1 MVNFNKKRAGLHKR
15 RAVSTI
21 VGAAIFL
28 VLFASASSTFFI
40 AMDVQRDTINTQRVI
55 SDSIM
60 EKSKEK
66 FSIAVSTNEA
76 LNNRLGIQVKNQGTN
91 PVEIGNIWIINN
103 SGSFPAKKYLIDYKD
118 SIIPPG
124 YGSNILE
131 NTPLFMNT
139 DDYDIKVVSTF
150 GTVAKSE
157 LNVGGNNYLRASLF
171 TIPPDVKI
179 NKNVTLTMHV
189 ENIGN
194 AKLLNVAPAFDVP
207 NISPPLDPPNPP
219 TPAPV
224 DLDPG
229 ESVFFTWKYTVK
241 GPGLTAGN
249 KITFDNY
256 ADATIE
262 DMPTT
267 VVKSNNAQE
276 SIKLL
281 EPDVSDI
288 IVLTQ
293 DLLSR
298 PEIFMV
304 IPSPT
309 GDGGAS
315 ERVLWGANIVNPTGS
330 TMEVSKVIFSLIS
343 PRANNADVLL
353 DSKAG
358 SDQCNTLGIS
368 PTTGWS
374 CPSEN
379 QLMWSNLG
387 TPQQIDPYSV
397 KPFLVKVQPG
407 DSSNG
412 EYLEA
417 VIVHSHVFTS
427 VGEFGKAGYGTTF
440 DGRNERTSLANVI
453 LTNDKMVSGDSNIIS
468 SMTGILSGKPI
479 VFNATLI
486 DFESNTNNYI
496 KPLDTK
502 LIINIPKGWT
512 LDTGSIKS
520 FPVGDFAT
528 SWQIFSDGSSQI
540 TGILQQPIT
549 GAGSG
554 SNKAKTIQFY
564 ATSPTVD
571 NDQMYVMYLLA
582 DGIVRND
589 GLGASK
595 DDALGPLGE
604 IVLQVDDATP

>member
-1 MVNFNKKRAGLHKR
+1 MVNFNKKRGGLHKR

-219 TPAPV
+219 TPSPV
-224 DLDPG
+224 NLDPG

-267 VVKSNNAQE
+267 VVKSNNAVE

-281 EPDVSDI
+281 EPDSSDI

-304 IPSPT
+304 IPSPF
-309 GDGGAS
+309 GIDNQEG
-315 ERVLWGANIVNPTGS
+315 LWGVNVVNPTPIPF
-330 TMEVSKVIFSLIS
+330 EVSKVTIS
-343 PRANNADVLL
+343 ANVPRAQSTDRIFDTN
-353 DSKAG
+353 K
-358 SDQCNTLGIS
+358 CTPNTVA
-368 PTTGWS
+368 PTPANWD
-374 CPSEN
+374 CPSDN
-379 QLMWSNLG
+379 QLMWENSI
-387 TPQQIDPYSV
+387 TPVTVAPYSV
-397 KPFLVKVQPG
+397 FPFLVTMDPG
-407 DSSNG
+407 SLGGASDD
-412 EYLEA
+412 LEA
-417 VIVHSHVFTS
+417 VLMQVTVHTTL
-427 VGEFGKAGYGTTF
+427 GQFGKAGYGSSIKNAATY
-440 DGRNERTSLANVI
+440 ANVGTY
-453 LTNDKMVSGDSNIIS
+453 LSTVAGSTSPANIIS
-468 SMTGILSGKPI
+468 IVTGITSGDTI
-479 VFNATLI
+479 TLHATLA
-486 DFESNTNNYI
+486 DFDLSSSNYI
-496 KPLDTK
+496 DQGSR
-502 LIINIPKGWT
+502 LIVNVPKGWT
-512 LDTGSIKS
+512 VGSIDTG
-520 FPVGDFAT
+520 DFT
-528 SWQIFSDGSSQI
+528 CVLPCPQIFSDTSSQI
-540 TGILQQPIT
+540 SGTLDANLDGVGGVAESITFDVTAPIVT
-549 GAGSG
+549 
-554 SNKAKTIQFY
+554 NE
-564 ATSPTVD
+564 
-571 NDQMYVMYLLA
+571 QMYVMYLLA
-582 DGIVRND
+582 EGTVNAND
-589 GLGASK
+589 FAI
-595 DDALGPLGE
+595 GPLAE
-604 IVLQVDDATP
+604 IVLQVVPQVVPP